1 MNQINSLQQFC
12 YDSQGRVVDR
22 RLYPGSLFSSPDFY
36 SPQQNEVTLSQ
47 RSVVDGGTFWPFFS
61 SPLAIIFPA
70 QQKDKGVY
78 CMSIPLFYLH
88 QFFPLSLHH
97 RIVGLGLK

>member
-61 SPLAIIFPA
+61 SPLALIFPA
-70 QQKDKGVY
+70 QLNKGLSRMPNTHLFYLYIVL
-78 CMSIPLFYLH
+78 PLFYIIM
-88 QFFPLSLHH
+88 SL
-97 RIVGLGLK
+97 GWD